1 MLTSSKKTLLRK
13 FKYLTSLFDFDDE
26 KYQDNIYN
34 TILMGDEFEDQ
45 LKIAQLLLVCCAFS
59 DEIEKLIYKYPEF
72 YNNINNSYYPDEIS
86 LSEEP
91 NETIFIT
98 NLLGDSTKEYILL
111 QKDVGCTKFTRKHNS
126 YFDDETNPD
135 WCLRPSKV
143 SSKEVVLEYRGET
156 KAVLGLDNNLAVII
170 KKSYG
175 SSLGIVPYKSCS
187 FIFKKDY
194 LDSLNGADPDFDNC
208 VAVFIWDGIDEDAN
222 YGLAN
227 LTFTSD
233 DLTDEEGT
241 MCIMIALAAHIL
253 FRYKIDAMNRTSQMM
268 TLSLNAF
275 ALSRISKIR

>member
-13 FKYLTSLFDFDDE
+13 FKYFISLFDFEDK

-59 DEIEKLIYKYPEF
+59 DKIEKLINKYPEF

-98 NLLGDSTKEYILL
+98 NLFEGNTKDYILL
-111 QKDVGCTKFTRKHNS
+111 QKDVGCTKFIRKHNS
-126 YFDDETNPD
+126 YFDDETDPD

-143 SSKEVVLEYRGET
+143 SSKEAVLEYRGET
-156 KAVLGLDNNLAVII
+156 KAVLGLDKNLAVII

-175 SSLGIVPYKSCS
+175 SSLEIVPYNSCS
-187 FIFKKDY
+187 FIYKKDY
-194 LDSLNGADPDFDNC
+194 LDSLNGADPDIDNC

-227 LTFTSD
+227 LTFTSE

-268 TLSLNAF
+268 TLSLNAV